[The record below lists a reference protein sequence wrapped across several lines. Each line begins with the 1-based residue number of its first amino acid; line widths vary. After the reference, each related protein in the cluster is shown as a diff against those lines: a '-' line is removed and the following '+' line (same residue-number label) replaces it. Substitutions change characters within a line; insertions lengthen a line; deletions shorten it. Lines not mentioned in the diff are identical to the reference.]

1 MAAELPYPNM
11 DFVPLDTLTATEQD
25 HLVANIEYTANYINE
40 NMPTITVSTEDIGE
54 GQPLAANTLYF
65 VVNA

>member
-1 MAAELPYPNM
+1 MALELPYPDM
-11 DFVPLDTLTATEQD
+11 DFVPLDTLTAAEQD
-25 HLVANIEYTANYINE
+25 QLVANIEATASYINT